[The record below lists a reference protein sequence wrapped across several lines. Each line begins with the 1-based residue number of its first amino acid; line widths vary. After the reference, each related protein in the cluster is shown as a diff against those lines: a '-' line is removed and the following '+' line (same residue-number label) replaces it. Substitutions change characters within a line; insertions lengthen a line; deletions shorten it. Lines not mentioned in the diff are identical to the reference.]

1 MNNYVFPLPV
11 PAHIVFALAG
21 LIFFMF
27 MYFRKKYVYHLLLS
41 LAIPSTLLIYLC
53 KGSKLLY
60 SLFGLEQLILIILI
74 FVFIVVAKRKET
86 KTQNSQNKASAEE
99 TDENSNA

>member
-1 MNNYVFPLPV
+1 MYDHYYADSILSIALNRVKAITIIKNDS
-11 PAHIVFALAG
+11 HIW
-21 LIFFMF
+21 
-27 MYFRKKYVYHLLLS
+27 
-41 LAIPSTLLIYLC
+41 
-53 KGSKLLY
+53 
-60 SLFGLEQLILIILI
+60 I

>member
-1 MNNYVFPLPV
+1 MNQSEKYNE
-11 PAHIVFALAG
+11 
-21 LIFFMF
+21 
-27 MYFRKKYVYHLLLS
+27 KKFIYYLS
-41 LAIPSTLLIYLC
+41 LLLLIYLC